1 MHMQV
6 SHAKTPSSSSQANT
20 FSTPRASLIR
30 YWNNH
35 ISNNLPKPL
44 FLFSKA
50 SPLNAQNSAIFT
62 NLATQNSLSSHFHSF
77 CSLANLYCS
86 FEDDHPLTQVSDK
99 SDKKYNNAGKTGV
112 PTGQKKYRDFANI
125 VYRIAYAKRINHGN
139 DTFKK
144 YGKRLVG
151 RGIGGG
157 C

>member
-1 MHMQV
+1 MQV

-20 FSTPRASLIR
+20 FTPRASLIR

-86 FEDDHPLTQVSDK
+86 FEDEVAETNSNGQYS
-99 SDKKYNNAGKTGV
+99 YGKV
-112 PTGQKKYRDFANI
+112 K
-125 VYRIAYAKRINHGN
+125 
-139 DTFKK
+139 FKK

-151 RGIGGG
+151 RGIGRG